1 MKAIL
6 SRGIF
11 HFRLEHFV
19 EIKLIGSLMR
29 KILSWLFFIPGGVL
43 FASAVIYSIFLSFE
57 IIFAVFP
64 GWFAYLS
71 LLFFP
76 FVYTIAPFYS
86 GFAMGDWTLLL
97 ISYLGWIP
105 GAIFFAIGSK
115 ISED

>member
-1 MKAIL
+1 
-6 SRGIF
+6 
-11 HFRLEHFV
+11 
-19 EIKLIGSLMR
+19 MR
-29 KILSWLFFIPGGVL
+29 KIISWLFYIPGGVL
-43 FASAVIYSIFLSFE
+43 LASSVLYSIFLSFE
-57 IIFAVFP
+57 IIFAILP

-71 LLFFP
+71 LIFFP

-105 GAIFFAIGSK
+105 GAILLGVGSK